1 MNDGIIGQKWPQ
13 EWYGEDVCHAARHLL
28 GAILIHVIGER
39 FYAGRIVETEAYG
52 GSFQGC
58 PDDAAHSFRGRTART
73 EPMFRPGGCSYVY
86 QIYGMYYCMNVVTGR
101 AGSGEAVLI
110 RAVEP
115 LSGLEDMFR
124 NRHMDIHTQS
134 PQHLTNGP
142 GKLCQAM
149 EITKAQNMLDLC
161 GDELYIAE
169 PAVRRPLKVSC
180 SARIHVDYAE
190 KGKTF
195 PWRYYIENSKSVS
208 RP

>member
-1 MNDGIIGQKWPQ
+1 MNSGMIGSKWP
-13 EWYGEDVCHAARHLL
+13 EKWYEEDVCQVARHLL
-28 GAILIHVIGER
+28 GAVLVHVTENTV
-39 FYAGRIVETEAYG
+39 YAGRIVETEAYG
-52 GSFQGC
+52 GTYHGW
-58 PDDAAHSFRGRTART
+58 PDDAAHSYHGRTART
-73 EPMFRPGGCSYVY
+73 EPMFQSGGCSYVY

-115 LSGLEDMFR
+115 LSGLDDMFR
-124 NRHMDIHTQS
+124 NRNMDNRTRG
-134 PQHLTNGP
+134 PYHLTNGP

-149 EITKAQNMLDLC
+149 EITKSQNKLNLC

-169 PAVRRPLKVSC
+169 PVMRQPLQIAC

-195 PWRYYIENSKSVS
+195 PWRYYIENSKFVS